1 MRVAVTCECGHVT
14 ELDSR
19 ERIEAALSGD
29 TVSGARR
36 FCSACGRSLADAVS
50 QTVEEA
56 SPPAAQGTFQQL
68 WQSRLKED
76 VAEAQ
81 EVAPTSTEPVGE
93 QPASTTD
100 GRRSLWEVM
109 RGARDE

>member
-50 QTVEEA
+50 QTVEAAA

-68 WQSRLKED
+68 WQSRLNEE

-81 EVAPTSTEPVGE
+81 EVASTSTEPVGE
-93 QPASTTD
+93 QLAPTTE
-100 GRRSLWEVM
+100 GRRS
-109 RGARDE
+109 